1 MSKEL
6 RGRALG
12 RSGLKVGTQSFGSAA
27 IGNLFRMVPDDIAMD
42 AVEAAWSQ
50 GIRFF
55 DTAPHYGLGL
65 SEQRLGR
72 VLRHKKRSEFVL
84 STKVGRVLVPNLRH
98 GAGELDDQ
106 GFAVPSTTIRK
117 LDYSRDG
124 VLRSIEES
132 LTRLGLNRIDLVY
145 VHDPDQHFA
154 EAMDGAFPAL
164 EELRQQGV
172 ITSYGAGM
180 NQSEMLTEFVR
191 NTELDVVMLAGRF
204 TLYEQGALENLLPLA
219 TQRHVS
225 VVAAG
230 VFNSGLLAKERP
242 DSESNY
248 NYAPAQE
255 EVLAK
260 VNRLA
265 DVCEDHGVTLPQA
278 AAQFPLLHPAVTNIC
293 LGARTRDQVERNARL
308 FRTEV
313 PVELWRDLASQELI
327 SADLVS

>member
-1 MSKEL
+1 MTKEL
-6 RGRALG
+6 RGDALG
-12 RSGLKVGTQSFGSAA
+12 RSGLKVGTHSFGGAA
-27 IGNLFRMVPDDIAMD
+27 IGNLFRAVPDEIATD

-55 DTAPHYGLGL
+55 DTAPHCGFGL

-72 VLRHKKRSEFVL
+72 VLRRKNRNEFVL
-84 STKVGRVLVPNLRH
+84 STKVGRVLVQNPKH
-98 GAGELDDQ
+98 SIGGLDDQ
-106 GFAVPSTTIRK
+106 GFAVPSTSIRK

-132 LTRLGLNRIDLVY
+132 LTRLGLDRIDLVY

-164 EELRQQGV
+164 EELRQQGM
-172 ITSYGAGM
+172 IGSYGAGM

-204 TLYEQGALENLLPLA
+204 TLYEQSALNDLLPLA
-219 TQRHVS
+219 TKRNVS

-230 VFNSGLLAKERP
+230 VFNSGLLAKDRP
-242 DSESNY
+242 DKDSNY
-248 NYAPAQE
+248 NYAPASP
-255 EVLAK
+255 EVLAR

-265 DVCEDHGVTLPQA
+265 DVCEDHGVKLPQA
-278 AAQFPLLHPAVTNIC
+278 AAQFPLLHPAVANIC
-293 LGARTRDQVERNARL
+293 LGARSRDQVERNSRL

-313 PVELWRDLASQELI
+313 PMELWRDLASQDLISSELI
-327 SADLVS
+327 D

>member
-6 RGRALG
+6 QESPLG
-12 RSGLKVGTQSFGSAA
+12 SSGLKVGSQSFGGAA
-27 IGNLFRMVPDDIAMD
+27 IGNLFRAVSDETATD

-72 VLRHKKRSEFVL
+72 VLRHKKRNEFVL
-84 STKVGRVLVPNLRH
+84 STKVGRVLVSNPKHN
-98 GAGELDDQ
+98 AGELDDQ
-106 GFAVPSTTIRK
+106 GFAVPSTTIRQS
-117 LDYSRDG
+117 DYSRDG
-124 VLRSIEES
+124 VLRSLDES
-132 LTRLGLNRIDLVY
+132 LMRLGLDRIDLVY

-172 ITSYGAGM
+172 IGSYGAGM
-180 NQSEMLTEFVR
+180 NQSEMLAEFVR
-191 NTELDVVMLAGRF
+191 NTELDVIMLAGRF
-204 TLYEQGALENLLPLA
+204 TLYEQGALEDLLPLA
-219 TQRHVS
+219 TKRRVS

-230 VFNSGLLAKERP
+230 VFNSGLLAKDRP
-242 DSESNY
+242 DQESNY
-248 NYAPAQE
+248 NYVPASE
-255 EVLAK
+255 AVLER

-293 LGARTRDQVERNARL
+293 LGARSRYQVERNAGL
-308 FRTEV
+308 FRVEV
-313 PVELWRDLASQELI
+313 PIELWRDLASQNLIAAELAI
-327 SADLVS
+327 

>member
-1 MSKEL
+1 MTKEL
-6 RGRALG
+6 RGEALG
-12 RSGLKVGTQSFGSAA
+12 RSGLKVGKHSFGGAA
-27 IGNLFRMVPDDIAMD
+27 IGNLFRAVPEEIATD
-42 AVEAAWSQ
+42 SVEAAWSQ

-84 STKVGRVLVPNLRH
+84 STKVGRVLVPNPRY

-106 GFAVPSTTIRK
+106 GFAVPSTTVRR

-124 VLRSIEES
+124 VLRSIDES
-132 LTRLGLNRIDLVY
+132 LARLGLDRIDLVY

-172 ITSYGAGM
+172 IGSYGAGM

-204 TLYEQGALENLLPLA
+204 SLYEQGALDDLLPLA
-219 TQRHVS
+219 TKRNVS

-242 DSESNY
+242 DRESNY
-248 NYAPAQE
+248 NYAPASP
-255 EVLAK
+255 EVLAR
-260 VNRLA
+260 VNLLA

-293 LGARTRDQVERNARL
+293 LGARSRDQVERNGRL

-313 PVELWRDLASQELI
+313 PKELWRDLANQNLI
-327 SADLVS
+327 RSDLVD